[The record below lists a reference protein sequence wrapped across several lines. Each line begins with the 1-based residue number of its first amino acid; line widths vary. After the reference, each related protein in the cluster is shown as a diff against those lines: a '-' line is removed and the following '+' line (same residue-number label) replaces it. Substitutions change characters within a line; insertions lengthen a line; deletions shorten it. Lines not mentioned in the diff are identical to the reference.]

1 MIYKYFALEQLLPR
15 QNVRS
20 HDRKNVKQRVNA
32 SLIRNR
38 CVAAWNDRRNI
49 KRIG

>member
-1 MIYKYFALEQLLPR
+1 MTHEHFALEQLLPW

-38 CVAAWNDRRNI
+38 CIAAWNDRRNI
-49 KRIG
+49 KGIG